1 MVALT
6 HFVEEKTRS
15 KVAQVEGKGH
25 SMPVKA
31 ASVVFG
37 FGFIWAGTGLWLVP
51 GLDMTP
57 SILLAKMGLSVLL
70 VTAGVGMT
78 QIATEKPRM
87 ELHFDAPN
95 RQLLIFE
102 SLPRGRKHV
111 TRAINYEDIA
121 RVNVTDKLLQVMG
134 EDGKE
139 LVAMP
144 LDGAHARLDAIAQ
157 LRSQAIFPV

>member
-6 HFVEEKTRS
+6 NFIEETSSR
-15 KVAQVEGKGH
+15 VATVEGKGH
-25 SMPVKA
+25 SPAVRV
-31 ASVVFG
+31 ASVIFG

-57 SILLAKMGLSVLL
+57 SILLAKMGVSILM

-78 QIATEKPRM
+78 QIATAKPHM
-87 ELHFDAPN
+87 ELHFDARN
-95 RQLLIFE
+95 RQLLVYE

-111 TRAINYEDIA
+111 TQAINYEDIA
-121 RVNVTDKLLQVMG
+121 RVNVTDTLLEVDGDNGVSLVKL
-134 EDGKE
+134 
-139 LVAMP
+139 P

-157 LRSQAIFPV
+157 LRSQAIFPG

>member
-6 HFVEEKTRS
+6 NFMEEARS
-15 KVAQVEGKGH
+15 RVATVEGKGH
-25 SMPVKA
+25 SMPVRA
-31 ASVVFG
+31 ASVIFG

-57 SILLAKMGLSVLL
+57 GVLLAKMGLSILM

-87 ELHFDAPN
+87 ELHFDARN
-95 RQLLIFE
+95 RQLLVYE

-121 RVNVTDKLLQVMG
+121 RVNVTDTLLQVHDDSG
-134 EDGKE
+134 RE
-139 LVAMP
+139 LVAMT
-144 LDGAHARLDAIAQ
+144 LDGPHARLDAIAQ
-157 LRSQAIFPV
+157 LRSQAIFPG